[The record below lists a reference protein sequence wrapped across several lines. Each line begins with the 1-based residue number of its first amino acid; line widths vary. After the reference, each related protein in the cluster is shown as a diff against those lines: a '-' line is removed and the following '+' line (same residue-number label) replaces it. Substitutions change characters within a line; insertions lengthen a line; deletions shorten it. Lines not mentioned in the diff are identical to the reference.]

1 MVITG
6 SGELPA
12 SYPLLKML
20 ATLGSYLSG
29 IPGGIFSPSL
39 ATGAGLGSTL
49 SALMPDSEAGAVV
62 ILGMVGYFTGVV
74 QTPITAMVIVMEMT
88 QDSALVLPLM
98 ATAFI
103 AYITSRIVCP
113 ESLYPALAKSFLGSA
128 TQSQA
133 ATGETAHSS
142 ANRQ

>member
-1 MVITG
+1 MIMTG
-6 SGELPA
+6 GGELPA
-12 SYPLLKML
+12 SYPVLKML

-49 SALMPDSEAGAVV
+49 SVLMPDTETGAVI

-74 QTPITAMVIVMEMT
+74 QTPITALVIVMEMT
-88 QDSALVLPLM
+88 QDTALVLPLM

-113 ESLYPALAKSFLGSA
+113 ESLYPELAKTFLDSGGQRQ
-128 TQSQA
+128 TA
-133 ATGETAHSS
+133 AAGTA
-142 ANRQ
+142 APPGDRR

>member
-1 MVITG
+1 
-6 SGELPA
+6 
-12 SYPLLKML
+12 
-20 ATLGSYLSG
+20 LSG

-49 SALMPDSEAGAVV
+49 AALMPDTETGAII

-74 QTPITAMVIVMEMT
+74 QTPITALVIVMEMT
-88 QDSALVLPLM
+88 QDTALVLPLM

-113 ESLYPALAKSFLGSA
+113 ESLYPALAKTFLGSKPRQQAPTTA
-128 TQSQA
+128 TP
-133 ATGETAHSS
+133 ATRTDG
-142 ANRQ
+142 Q